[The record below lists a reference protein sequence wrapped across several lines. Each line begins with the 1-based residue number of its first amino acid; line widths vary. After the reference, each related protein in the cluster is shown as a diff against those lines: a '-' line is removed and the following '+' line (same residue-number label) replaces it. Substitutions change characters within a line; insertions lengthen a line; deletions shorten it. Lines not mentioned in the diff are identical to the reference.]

1 MKEVIGYSLLILFIM
16 ALLIVGPLIWWR
28 NYKECR
34 TQFSVMYC
42 ATRK

>member
-1 MKEVIGYSLLILFIM
+1 MKEYIWLVIAIVILMIMIVAGPFI
-16 ALLIVGPLIWWR
+16 WFR